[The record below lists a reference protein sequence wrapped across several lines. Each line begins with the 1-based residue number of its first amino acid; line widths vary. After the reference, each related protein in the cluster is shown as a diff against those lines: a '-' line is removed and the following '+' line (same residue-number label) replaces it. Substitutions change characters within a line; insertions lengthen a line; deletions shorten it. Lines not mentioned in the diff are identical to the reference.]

1 MRGRDILRGVATIEI
16 VIMAGRPIIFSVC
29 LQSASEVSTR
39 SLCLPAIPDTVA
51 ELQLHIE
58 TEFSVPQC
66 CQSVFLEG
74 VHLHG
79 DDSLRVHRVRN
90 GDTFHVRYESEADVE
105 DIREAVEFMQEVFT
119 IIQIS
124 YGLHPEYYR
133 PNFVFTRDNVLDL
146 ILMLDQHIKPEIV
159 ECLAIHYF
167 HPAKSARAI
176 ANRLLF
182 LDIDGLAIL
191 YELHNMAVRYPWEL
205 TAISLQHL
213 EQAILRVLWNITASF
228 DVRLQVLQYQFLE
241 LCVKSA
247 LRVPIR
253 SNKEVMAPQHL
264 ASSGEQTTLTV
275 QEQDLTLA
283 ENIYKAFGVLFK

>member
-1 MRGRDILRGVATIEI
+1 
-16 VIMAGRPIIFSVC
+16 MAGKPTIFSVC
-29 LQSASEVSTR
+29 LQSATEISTR
-39 SLCLPAIPDTVA
+39 PLCLPTFPDTVA

-58 TEFSVPQC
+58 TEFSVPRC
-66 CQSVFLEG
+66 CQSVLFEG
-74 VHLHG
+74 VQLQG
-79 DDSLRVHRVRN
+79 DDSLLVHRVRN
-90 GDTFHVRYESEADVE
+90 GDTFHVRYESEGDVE
-105 DIREAVEFMQEVFT
+105 DIREVVESMQEVFT
-119 IIQIS
+119 FIQVF
-124 YGLHPEYYR
+124 YGLHPEYYH
-133 PNFVFTRDNVLDL
+133 PNLEFTRDNVLNL
-146 ILMLDQHIKPEIV
+146 ILLLDQHVKPEIV

-167 HPAKSARAI
+167 HPAKSPRAI

-182 LDIDGLAIL
+182 LDVDGLAIL
-191 YELHNMAVRYPWEL
+191 HELHTVAVKYPWEL

-228 DVRLQVLQYQFLE
+228 DVRLQVLKYQFLE

-264 ASSGEQTTLTV
+264 ARSGDQTALTM
-275 QEQDLTLA
+275 QEQDLILA